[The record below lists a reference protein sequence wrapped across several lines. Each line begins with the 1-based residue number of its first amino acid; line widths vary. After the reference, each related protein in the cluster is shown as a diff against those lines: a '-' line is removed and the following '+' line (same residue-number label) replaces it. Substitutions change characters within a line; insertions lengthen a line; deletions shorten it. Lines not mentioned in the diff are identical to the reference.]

1 MKILKKIKWFLDNQA
16 KIEALLTE
24 KSTPA
29 PQEKNYSLGGV
40 PDFQKDYVNEILKQ
54 VEVEE
59 GNNG

>member
-16 KIEALLTE
+16 KIEALLIE
-24 KSTPA
+24 KSTSA